1 MKNKQVYDTA
11 FKRAV
16 EGKPQRTLMETVL
29 SPFEDVETR
38 MSREAG
44 EREGKAARAKQE
56 AAPEPLVQ
64 QQ

>member
-1 MKNKQVYDTA
+1 MNKQVYDTA
-11 FKRAV
+11 YRRAV
-16 EGKPQRTLMETVL
+16 EGRSQRTLMETVL

-56 AAPEPLVQ
+56 AESVPLVQ
-64 QQ
+64 

>member
-1 MKNKQVYDTA
+1 MKNKQIYDTA
-11 FKRAV
+11 YKRAL
-16 EGKPQRTLMETVL
+16 EGKPQRTLLETVL

-56 AAPEPLVQ
+56 AAQQPQVQ
-64 QQ
+64 QH

>member
-1 MKNKQVYDTA
+1 MNKQVYDTA
-11 FKRAV
+11 YKRAV
-16 EGKPQRTLMETVL
+16 EGKAPRTLWETVL

-56 AAPEPLVQ
+56 AAPEPQVQ
-64 QQ
+64 QN

>member
-1 MKNKQVYDTA
+1 MKNKQIYDTA
-11 FKRAV
+11 YKRAI
-16 EGKPQRTLMETVL
+16 EGKPQRTLLETVL

-44 EREGKAARAKQE
+44 EREGKAARARQE
-56 AAPEPLVQ
+56 AAPEAQVQ